1 MKGLP
6 GAYILFIV
14 EQSTADVQNVAASTE
29 EQNSIMKEA
38 SPSAKG
44 LSEMAQELQKVISN
58 FKC

>member
-1 MKGLP
+1 M
-6 GAYILFIV
+6 

-38 SPSAKG
+38 SHSAKG